1 MAQPFILPHFCH
13 GEYSLVYFQVT
24 LVMLERSNSDLLS
37 HGSLLICSFQWIQST
52 SDIKSDDGAH
62 FKHFFFLFGSRFKK
76 KKAEGYQNKPLM
88 QAFALPSATHSSILL
103 WSLLQKDDKCV
114 YMIFKN

>member
-37 HGSLLICSFQWIQST
+37 HGSLLICSFQ
-52 SDIKSDDGAH
+52 
-62 FKHFFFLFGSRFKK
+62 
-76 KKAEGYQNKPLM
+76 
-88 QAFALPSATHSSILL
+88 
-103 WSLLQKDDKCV
+103 
-114 YMIFKN
+114 